1 MTVWNF
7 QGLSDPEE
15 FIIVKSI
22 NAMKELI
29 KLNLLSKASVYQLLQ
44 DTACF
49 LVHPNLWIRHAVA
62 GFIAAIAVTLDTVD
76 VQCKVVNH
84 LSNYFKTPVIQVNK
98 EVMNEIFN
106 TKMNAKNPIP
116 IRILLCVNSI

>member
-1 MTVWNF
+1 MININYIILA

-22 NAMKELI
+22 NAMKELT

-44 DTACF
+44 DTACY

-62 GFIAAIAVTLDTVD
+62 GFIAAIATTLDTVD
-76 VQCKVVNH
+76 VQCKVVNR
-84 LSNYFKTPVIQVNK
+84 LSNYFKSPVIQVNK
-98 EVMNEIFN
+98 EVTY
-106 TKMNAKNPIP
+106 TK
-116 IRILLCVNSI
+116 NSQHII